1 MLHASPY
8 YKAARGNVEESSIV
22 AIQFLPIIKAVAPYV
37 AQVAAA
43 AIPAFTAKPEAAK
56 LDPLL
61 AQQIEELQSA
71 ATQNA
76 ESIHVLA
83 EKMQQAIQALEVT
96 AQEARTQVAAYK
108 TLLFFSFALALLSL
122 FLSVYLVLR

>member
-1 MLHASPY
+1 M
-8 YKAARGNVEESSIV
+8 

-61 AQQIEELQSA
+61 ARQIEELQA
-71 ATQNA
+71 ATIQNA

-83 EKMQQAIQALEVT
+83 EKMQQAIVALEVT
-96 AQEARTQVAAYK
+96 TQQARTQVAAYK
-108 TLLFFSFALALLSL
+108 TLLFCSFGLALLSVCL
-122 FLSVYLVLR
+122 AGYLIVR